1 MVYLFIDTSDIDVSI
16 GVIKDS
22 KILSYKSESVPNKHS
37 VYTTS
42 YLKEMLDKA
51 GVFPEDID
59 KILVVNGP
67 GSFTGVRIGV
77 TIAKV
82 YAYLVKCEIVSVSSL
97 KILALSS
104 NNSDYYMSLLDAK
117 HDNYYVGIYDKDYND
132 IVEKFC
138 SKEEVNYYIDKYNPL
153 LVSNKDFE
161 MDSNVVN
168 KVNLDLISI
177 VNYYKDKKDEN
188 VHLVNPNYLKLPQVM
203 EK

>member
-1 MVYLFIDTSDIDVSI
+1 
-16 GVIKDS
+16 
-22 KILSYKSESVPNKHS
+22 
-37 VYTTS
+37 
-42 YLKEMLDKA
+42 
-51 GVFPEDID
+51 
-59 KILVVNGP
+59 
-67 GSFTGVRIGV
+67 
-77 TIAKV
+77 
-82 YAYLVKCEIVSVSSL
+82 
-97 KILALSS
+97 
-104 NNSDYYMSLLDAK
+104 MSLLDAK

-138 SKEEVNYYIDKYNPL
+138 SKEEVNSYIDKYNPL

>member
-16 GVIKDS
+16 GIIKDN

-37 VYTTS
+37 IYTTS
-42 YLKEMLDKA
+42 YLKEVLDNAKIDTNE
-51 GVFPEDID
+51 VD

-82 YAYLVKCEIVSVSSL
+82 YAYLTKCEIVSVSSL

-104 NNSDYYMSLLDAK
+104 SNSDYYMALLDAK
-117 HDNYYVGIYDKDYND
+117 HDNYYIGIYDKNYND
-132 IVEKFC
+132 IIEKFC
-138 SKEEVNYYIDKYNPL
+138 NKDEVIKYIDKYNPVL
-153 LVSNKDFE
+153 ISNKDIKI
-161 MDSNVVN
+161 DNNVV
-168 KVNLDLISI
+168 KKIDLDLISI
-177 VNYYKDKKDEN
+177 INYYKDMKSEN
-188 VHLVNPNYLKLPQVM
+188 AHLVNPNYLKLPQVM

>member
-1 MVYLFIDTSDIDVSI
+1 MIYLFIDTSDVDVSI

-42 YLKEMLDKA
+42 YLKDMLDEA
-51 GVFPEDID
+51 DVSPEDVD

-104 NNSDYYMSLLDAK
+104 DNSDHYMSLIDAK
-117 HDNYYVGIYDKDYND
+117 HDNYYMGIYDKDYND
-132 IVEKFC
+132 IIEKFC
-138 SKEEVNYYIDKYNPL
+138 SKEEVITYINKYNPVL
-153 LVSNKDFE
+153 ISNKEFKID
-161 MDSNVVN
+161 NKVVN
-168 KVNLDLISI
+168 KVDLDIISI
-177 VNYYKDKKDEN
+177 VNYYKDNKGEN
-188 VHLVNPNYLKLPQVM
+188 AHLVNPNYLKLPQVM